1 MKDSIDFGSM
11 EIPKLFRK
19 LLIPT
24 VLGMVFSAVFVIT
37 DGIFVGRGIGS
48 DALAAVN
55 ITAPLFLISTGV
67 GLMFGVGAS
76 VVASIHLAQ
85 GKVKAAR
92 INVTQAVAVSSL
104 LLAAYSFLIT
114 SCAREVAL
122 LLGSSERLLP
132 LAVEYM
138 HWFAPFLPFSALL
151 SSGMFFIRLDGSP
164 NYAMLCNAVPAV
176 INIVLDYVFIFIL
189 GWGMTGAA
197 LATSLGYI
205 VGAGMILGY
214 LGRRRNVVRLCRVK
228 TSRKSM
234 RLTLRNVGYM
244 CRLGLSTFLCEG
256 AIAMMMFAGNYVF
269 IRYLGEDGVAAFSIA
284 CYFFPIIFMVYNAI
298 GQSAQPIL
306 SYNFGAGNGARVRKA
321 FRLALLT
328 AVAAGLGFFGLTALF
343 SRWIVAM
350 FIDSSCPA
358 CAIAVRGLPL
368 FASGFVF
375 FAVNIVSIGYIRVC
389 SIFPA
394 YAFSM
399 FYENMSGY
407 LRGFGISL
415 TPALITMICVCGIR
429 FYWVFCVFPHF
440 RTFANI
446 MMVYPISLGTTAFFM
461 VVAVLLCHPA
471 RTYRT
476 TQAKATAR

>member
-37 DGIFVGRGIGS
+37 DGIFVGKGIGS

-67 GLMFGVGAS
+67 GLMFGLGAS

-92 INVTQAVAVSSL
+92 INVTQAVVVSSL
-104 LLAAYSFLIT
+104 LLIVYSLVIT
-114 SCAREVAL
+114 LFAREVAL
-122 LLGSSERLLP
+122 LLGSSQRLLP

-164 NYAMLCNAVPAV
+164 NYAMICNAIPAV
-176 INIVLDYVFIFIL
+176 INIALDYVFIFIF
-189 GWGMTGAA
+189 GWGMMGAA

-205 VGAGMILGY
+205 VGAAMILVY
-214 LGRRRNVVRLCRVK
+214 LSRRSNVVRFCRVK
-228 TSRKSM
+228 LSRKSM
-234 RLTLRNVGYM
+234 LLTRRNVGYM

-256 AIAMMMFAGNYVF
+256 AIATMMFAGNYVF

-306 SYNFGAGNGARVRKA
+306 SYNFGAGNAERVRKA
-321 FRLALLT
+321 FRLSLATAVVSGLAFFGVTALL
-328 AVAAGLGFFGLTALF
+328 
-343 SRWIVAM
+343 SPQIVSM
-350 FIDSSCPA
+350 FIDSSYPA
-358 CAIAVRGLPL
+358 YAMAVEGLPL

-375 FAVNIVSIGYIRVC
+375 FAVNIVSIGYFQSVERAR
-389 SIFPA
+389 PA
-394 YAFSM
+394 M
-399 FYENMSGY
+399 TVTV
-407 LRGFGISL
+407 LRGF
-415 TPALITMICVCGIR
+415 V
-429 FYWVFCVFPHF
+429 
-440 RTFANI
+440 
-446 MMVYPISLGTTAFFM
+446 FM
-461 VVAVLLCHPA
+461 VLCFVGLPLLLGVKGIWLAVPLAEVLTFGVVVAIYRRPLKKRVL
-471 RTYRT
+471 
-476 TQAKATAR
+476 

>member
-1 MKDSIDFGSM
+1 
-11 EIPKLFRK
+11 
-19 LLIPT
+19 
-24 VLGMVFSAVFVIT
+24 
-37 DGIFVGRGIGS
+37 
-48 DALAAVN
+48 
-55 ITAPLFLISTGV
+55 
-67 GLMFGVGAS
+67 MFGVGAS

-176 INIVLDYVFIFIL
+176 INIALDYVFIFIF
-189 GWGMTGAA
+189 GWG
-197 LATSLGYI
+197 
-205 VGAGMILGY
+205 
-214 LGRRRNVVRLCRVK
+214 

-306 SYNFGAGNGARVRKA
+306 SYNFGAGNGVRKA

-375 FAVNIVSIGYIRVC
+375 FAVNIVSIGYFQSVERPR
-389 SIFPA
+389 PA
-394 YAFSM
+394 MAVTV
-399 FYENMSGY
+399 
-407 LRGFGISL
+407 LRGFVFMAACFFGLPLLLGVEGIWL
-415 TPALITMICVCGIR
+415 AVPLAEAL
-429 FYWVFCVFPHF
+429 
-440 RTFANI
+440 TFA
-446 MMVYPISLGTTAFFM
+446 
-461 VVAVLLCHPA
+461 VVAA
-471 RTYRT
+471 IYGRTRLKS
-476 TQAKATAR
+476 AF

>member
-11 EIPKLFRK
+11 NISTLFRK

-24 VLGMVFSAVFVIT
+24 VLGMVFSALFVIT
-37 DGIFVGRGIGS
+37 DGIFVGKGIGS

-55 ITAPLFLISTGV
+55 ITAPLFMIAAGI

-76 VVASIHLAQ
+76 VVASIHLSQ
-85 GKVKAAR
+85 GKRKVAS
-92 INVTQAVAVSSL
+92 INITQAIAFSTL
-104 LLAAYSFLIT
+104 LILSALCLYFIEPLA
-114 SCAREVAL
+114 R
-122 LLGSSERLLP
+122 LLGSSDRLLP

-138 HWFAPFLPFSALL
+138 AWYIPFLVFYEVLNI
-151 SSGMFFIRLDGSP
+151 GMFCIRLDGSP
-164 NYAMLCNAVPAV
+164 TYAMMCNAVAA
-176 INIVLDYVFIFIL
+176 ILNIILDYIFIFEL
-189 GWGMTGAA
+189 GWGIMGAA
-197 LATSLGYI
+197 FATSLGTV
-205 VGAGMILGY
+205 VGGLMTLIY
-214 LGRRRNVVRLCRVK
+214 LLRFSRTLHLCRIK
-228 TSRKSM
+228 LSIKSLL
-234 RLTLRNVGYM
+234 LTLRNIGYM
-244 CRLGLSTFLCEG
+244 IKLGSSAFISE
-256 AIAMMMFAGNYVF
+256 ASIACMMFLGNYVF

-375 FAVNIVSIGYIRVC
+375 FAVNIVSIGYFQSVERPR
-389 SIFPA
+389 PA
-394 YAFSM
+394 MAVTV
-399 FYENMSGY
+399 
-407 LRGFGISL
+407 LRGFVFMAACFFGLPLLLGVEGIWL
-415 TPALITMICVCGIR
+415 AVPLAEAL
-429 FYWVFCVFPHF
+429 
-440 RTFANI
+440 TFA
-446 MMVYPISLGTTAFFM
+446 
-461 VVAVLLCHPA
+461 VVAA
-471 RTYRT
+471 IYGRTRLKS
-476 TQAKATAR
+476 AF